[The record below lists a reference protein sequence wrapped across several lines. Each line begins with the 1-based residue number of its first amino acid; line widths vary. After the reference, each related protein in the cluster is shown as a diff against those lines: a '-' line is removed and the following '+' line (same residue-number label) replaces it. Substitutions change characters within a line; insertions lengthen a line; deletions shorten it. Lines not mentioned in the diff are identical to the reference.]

1 MRKIKQVEMREGVDK
16 YEHEHEHEDDDEHEH
31 EEENKH
37 DYEHDY
43 KVYALVLVAS
53 SEPMRRILQECMT
66 IRYKDEVMR
75 LLDREIY
82 HDHKLFRVLINLGL
96 LGQRKENDKEY
107 KERGGRG
114 RRRHYV
120 YTTIK
125 GIKALDEI
133 EKAREWMQRVP

>member
-1 MRKIKQVEMREGVDK
+1 MGKIKQGKQVEIGE
-16 YEHEHEHEDDDEHEH
+16 EIDDDHGY
-31 EEENKH
+31 KH
-37 DYEHDY
+37 NYEDYED
-43 KVYALVLVAS
+43 YALVLVAS

-66 IRYKDEVMR
+66 MRYKDEVMR

-82 HDHKLFRVLINLGL
+82 HDHKLFRVLIRLGL
-96 LGQRKENDKEY
+96 LGQRKENDYEY

-125 GIKALDEI
+125 GIKVLEKI
-133 EKAREWMQRVP
+133 EKAREWMQGVP

>member
-1 MRKIKQVEMREGVDK
+1 MGKIKQVGMREEVDEYK
-16 YEHEHEHEDDDEHEH
+16 HEHEYEHEHEHEHGY
-31 EEENKH
+31 NH
-37 DYEHDY
+37 DYE
-43 KVYALVLVAS
+43 VYALVLVAS

-66 IRYKDEVMR
+66 MRYKDEVMR

-96 LGQRKENDKEY
+96 LGQRKENDEEY
-107 KERGGRG
+107 KVRGGRG

-125 GIKALDEI
+125 GIKVLEEI